1 MLLETIKIAIRSLS
15 SNKLRTLLSML
26 GIIIGV
32 GAVIA
37 VISIASGSQQQVTSR
52 ISDMGSN
59 LINIRPGYSIGRFGR
74 FSSSAENIFTIELGE
89 AIVEYCPSV
98 KSIAPNSQ
106 ASGYFMVGD
115 NNYRASIIGTTMDY
129 LDINIYY
136 PETGKFFSQF
146 DLDNATSVI
155 VLGSELV
162 EELYEGKNPV
172 GSKITFYYN
181 NQPLVFRI
189 IGVMEEKERGITG
202 DLNGSAY
209 IPITTYL
216 NKISTGKYVDSFVA
230 QANSSEEANLAVEQI
245 EYLLTKYIG
254 DEEKFDLI
262 SQDQL
267 LNTISEVTGT
277 MTLMLSG
284 IAAIS
289 LLVGGIGI
297 MNIMLVSVTERTRE
311 IGIRKALGAK
321 RRHVLSQFLIEALT
335 LSSIG
340 GIVGIFFGYT
350 AAYGVARLGGWP
362 LDISIPTVTF
372 AFAFSLI
379 VGIFFGI
386 YPAVKASKLDPVIAL
401 SYE

>member
-1 MLLETIKIAIRSLS
+1 MLFETIKISIRSLG
-15 SNKLRTLLSML
+15 SNKMRTLLSML

-32 GAVIA
+32 AAVIA
-37 VISIASGSQQQVTSR
+37 VISIASGTRQQVIGS

-59 LINIRPGYSIGRFGR
+59 LINIRPGWSRGRFGR
-74 FSSSAENIFTIELGE
+74 FGSSSEDVFTMELGE
-89 AIVEYCPSV
+89 AIKDYSPSV
-98 KSIAPNSQ
+98 KRVVPVSQ
-106 ASGYFMVGD
+106 ASGYFIAGD
-115 NNYRASIIGTTMDY
+115 NNYQANITGTTIDY
-129 LDINIYY
+129 LEINKYY
-136 PETGKFFSQF
+136 PESGKFFSQY
-146 DLDNATSVI
+146 DLENASKVI

-162 EELYEGKNPV
+162 EELYEDINPI
-172 GSKITFYYN
+172 GSKIIFYYN
-181 NQPLVFRI
+181 KHPVVFKI
-189 IGVMEEKERGITG
+189 IGVMEEKDWGITG

-216 NKISTGKYVDSFVA
+216 NTINKNRYVDSFLA
-230 QANSSEEANLAVEQI
+230 QARSSEEASQAVEQI

-254 DEEKFDLI
+254 NEDEFNLM
-262 SQDQL
+262 SQDDL
-267 LNTISEVTGT
+267 LDTISDVTGS

-321 RRHVLSQFLIEALT
+321 RKHVLNQFLIEALT
-335 LSSIG
+335 LSVIG
-340 GIVGIFFGYT
+340 GIVGVIVGGI
-350 AAYGVARLGGWP
+350 AAYGVAQMGGWP
-362 LDISIPTVTF
+362 LILSIPTILLALT
-372 AFAFSLI
+372 FSLI
-379 VGIFFGI
+379 VGVFFGI

>member
-1 MLLETIKIAIRSLS
+1 
-15 SNKLRTLLSML
+15 ML

-59 LINIRPGYSIGRFGR
+59 LINIRPGYSIGRFGQ
-74 FSSSAENIFTIELGE
+74 FSSSAEDIFTLELGE
-89 AIVEYCPSV
+89 GIVAYCPAV

-106 ASGYFMVGD
+106 ATGYFMVGD

-267 LNTISEVTGT
+267 LDTISEVTGT

>member
-1 MLLETIKIAIRSLS
+1 MLFETLKIAIRSLLR
-15 SNKLRTLLSML
+15 NKMRTLLSML

-37 VISIASGSQQQVTSR
+37 VISIASGSQKQVTSR
-52 ISDMGSN
+52 ISEMGSN
-59 LINIRPGYSIGRFGR
+59 LITIQPRPRRGMFGR
-74 FSSSAENIFTIELGE
+74 LSFAAENVYPLELGE

-98 KSIAPNSQ
+98 IRIAPRSQ
-106 ASGYFMVGD
+106 TSGHFMVGG
-115 NNYRASIIGTTMDY
+115 NNYRANLIGTSIDFQE
-129 LDINIYY
+129 INNYY
-136 PETGKFFSQF
+136 PETGKFFSEY
-146 DLDNATSVI
+146 DLENATSVI
-155 VLGSELV
+155 VLGSEIV
-162 EELYEGKNPV
+162 EELFEKTNPI
-172 GSKITFYYN
+172 GQKITFYYN
-181 NQPLVFRI
+181 DHSFVFNI
-189 IGVMEEKERGITG
+189 IGVMKEKERGITG

-216 NKISTGKYVDSFVA
+216 NMINNNRYVSSFLA
-230 QANSSEEANLAVEQI
+230 QAASSEVADEAVKEI
-245 EYLLTKYIG
+245 EYLLTKYL
-254 DEEKFDLI
+254 DEEEEFNLM

-267 LNTISEVTGT
+267 LNTINEVTGT

-321 RRHVLSQFLIEALT
+321 RKHILSQFLIEALT
-335 LSSIG
+335 MSSIG
-340 GIVGIFFGYT
+340 GMVGIIIGDIG
-350 AAYGVARLGGWP
+350 AYVVARIGGWSFV
-362 LDISIPTVTF
+362 ISPASVLL
-372 AFAFSLI
+372 ALGFSMA
-379 VGIFFGI
+379 VGMFFGI

>member
-1 MLLETIKIAIRSLS
+1 MLFETIKISIRSLS
-15 SNKLRTLLSML
+15 SNKMRTLLSML

-32 GAVIA
+32 AAVIA
-37 VISIASGSQQQVTSR
+37 VISIASGSRQQVTSR

-59 LINIRPGYSIGRFGR
+59 LINIRPGWSRGRFGH
-74 FSSSAENIFTIELGE
+74 FGSSSEDIFTMELGE
-89 AIVEYCPSV
+89 AIKDYSPSV
-98 KSIAPNSQ
+98 KRVAPISQ
-106 ASGYFMVGD
+106 ASGYLMVGD
-115 NNYRASIIGTTMDY
+115 NNYQANIIGTTMDY
-129 LDINIYY
+129 LEINKYY
-136 PETGKFFSQF
+136 PESGKFFSQY
-146 DLDNATSVI
+146 DLENASKVI

-162 EELYEGKNPV
+162 EELYEDINPV

-181 NQPLVFRI
+181 NHPLVFKI
-189 IGVMEEKERGITG
+189 IGVMEEKDMGIAG
-202 DLNGSAY
+202 DLNGNAY

-216 NKISTGKYVDSFVA
+216 NTISNSRYVDSFVA
-230 QANSSEEANLAVEQI
+230 QARSAEEASQAVEQI

-254 DEEKFDLI
+254 NEDEFNLM
-262 SQDQL
+262 SQDEL
-267 LNTISEVTGT
+267 LDTINEVAGS

-321 RRHVLSQFLIEALT
+321 RKHVLSQFLIEALT
-335 LSSIG
+335 LSVIG
-340 GIVGIFFGYT
+340 GIVGVIVGGI
-350 AAYGVARLGGWP
+350 AAYGVAQMGGWP
-362 LDISIPTVTF
+362 LVLSIPTVLLALT
-372 AFAFSLI
+372 FSLV
-379 VGIFFGI
+379 VGVFFGI

>member
-1 MLLETIKIAIRSLS
+1 MLLETIKIAIRSLG
-15 SNKLRTLLSML
+15 SNKLRTILSML

-59 LINIRPGYSIGRFGR
+59 LINIRPGFSIGRFGR
-74 FSSSAENIFTIELGE
+74 FSSSAEDIFTLELGE
-89 AIVEYCPSV
+89 GIVAYCPAV

-155 VLGSELV
+155 VLGSDLV

>member
-1 MLLETIKIAIRSLS
+1 MLLEIIRIAIHSLG
-15 SNKLRTLLSML
+15 SNKLRTMLSML
-26 GIIIGV
+26 GIIIGI

-37 VISIASGSQQQVTSR
+37 VISIASGSQQLVTGR

-59 LINIRPGYSIGRFGR
+59 LISISPGFTAGRFGR
-74 FSSSAENIFTIELGE
+74 FGSSAEDLFTMELGE

-98 KSIAPNSQ
+98 KRVVPNSQ
-106 ASGYFMVGD
+106 VSGYLMAGD
-115 NNYRASIIGTTMDY
+115 SNYRATVIGTTQGY
-129 LDINIYY
+129 LDVNNYY
-136 PETGKFFSQF
+136 PESGKFFSQY
-146 DLDNATSVI
+146 DLDQATSVI

-162 EELYEGKNPV
+162 EELYADQNPV
-172 GSKITFYYN
+172 GNKITFYYN

-189 IGVMEEKERGITG
+189 VGVMEEKGMGITG
-202 DLNGSAY
+202 NLNGNAY
-209 IPITTYL
+209 IPISTYL
-216 NKISTGKYVDSFVA
+216 NKISSSRYVDSFIA
-230 QANSSEEANLAVEQI
+230 QANSSEEATLAVDQI
-245 EYLLTKYIG
+245 DYLLTKYIG
-254 DEEKFDLI
+254 DQDKFNLM

-267 LNTISEVTGT
+267 LDTINEITAT
-277 MTLMLSG
+277 LTLMLSG

-321 RRHVLSQFLIEALT
+321 RSSVLSQFLIEALT

-340 GIVGIFFGYT
+340 GIIGIIFGYI
-350 AAYGVARLGGWP
+350 AAYVVAQIGGWP
-362 LDISIPTVTF
+362 MVVSVPTFMF
-372 AFAFSLI
+372 AFAFSLL

-386 YPAVKASKLDPVIAL
+386 YPAIKASKLDPVVAL